1 MLDTSPL
8 YSLSD
13 KSDSEYDRAKA
24 GFAYLAKIR
33 AEIRIPLPCLLEFH
47 RLRLYRKP
55 FLPGKASGELLRL
68 TTAFPVEY
76 PIPED
81 LGLALDK
88 LPQHMGQKIT
98 LTDAIVSAMSQRLSS
113 QVFTFDADFW
123 TLEVDVLDL

>member
-13 KSDSEYDRAKA
+13 QADSEHTRAKA
-24 GFAYLAKIR
+24 GFAYLAQIQ

-68 TTAFPVEY
+68 VAAFPVEY
-76 PIPED
+76 PTSED
-81 LGLALDK
+81 LKLALNT
-88 LPQHMGQKIT
+88 LPKHMGQKIT
-98 LTDAIVSAMSQRLSS
+98 LADALVAAMCQRLGCR
-113 QVFTFDADFW
+113 VFTFDADFW
-123 TLEVDVLDL
+123 TLEVEVLDL